1 MKPQLDVPWSHEP
14 IKIPV
19 LGTANVGASDG
30 GEIWLSA
37 DSLGRLTSTCA
48 GNSSRHITG
57 SGDTKSGAPVS
68 TIGVVQI
75 DWLLRLPWHVVI
87 MARDKMGWKE
97 IVSDTHLALVTDSDN
112 QEKVRYV
119 VRAKVLDENGVTCPF
134 AISDPD
140 TVLRCSLRIGDKY
153 AVHTNGYLI
162 DLTAESENS
171 SYDGSIQ
178 GRRNGGRPMEHSST
192 DASPAMQTAM
202 QEFLDQA
209 EGGQVQEFSSSNTNG
224 KPEQVFWCSDTA
236 RRERMLYEHRKS
248 SEGLGRVDGSIR
260 VWMMSGQESAVKWR
274 FASSN
279 R

>member
-1 MKPQLDVPWSHEP
+1 MNQFAEAQHTTSEKHNYCCKYTVNVERTLFRSLFRDHTPVTVKPQLDVPWSHEP

-68 TIGVVQI
+68 TIGGGSDI

-134 AISDPD
+134 AISDP
-140 TVLRCSLRIGDKY
+140 T
-153 AVHTNGYLI
+153 
-162 DLTAESENS
+162 
-171 SYDGSIQ
+171 Q
-178 GRRNGGRPMEHSST
+178 
-192 DASPAMQTAM
+192 
-202 QEFLDQA
+202 
-209 EGGQVQEFSSSNTNG
+209 
-224 KPEQVFWCSDTA
+224 CSD
-236 RRERMLYEHRKS
+236 
-248 SEGLGRVDGSIR
+248 VPC
-260 VWMMSGQESAVKWR
+260 V
-274 FASSN
+274 
-279 R
+279 